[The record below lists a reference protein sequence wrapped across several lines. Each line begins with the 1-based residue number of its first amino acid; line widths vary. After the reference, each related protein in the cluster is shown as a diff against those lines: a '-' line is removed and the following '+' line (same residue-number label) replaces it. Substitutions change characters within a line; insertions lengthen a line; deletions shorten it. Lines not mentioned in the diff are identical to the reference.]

1 MRCTRPP
8 RVTHDGEGRR
18 HGSHTFH
25 MPPTLRPGRAVQHST
40 RFLHRSL
47 LPTTTSI
54 SSSREGARDPCS
66 GDGAWAPGCS
76 LFPMSMLRP
85 DPHLPGKVTPALSA
99 YRSTLHTQYATCRE
113 RFARRDPAPCMRV
126 VRGEKVRRACS
137 SSHHERLASDL
148 QRSLRDVLCPCNNN
162 NCTNT

>member
-1 MRCTRPP
+1 MAGPVGKLNPEYNTAHGSSTARCFRRRRAYP
-8 RVTHDGEGRR
+8 RVERERATRVAETG
-18 HGSHTFH
+18 
-25 MPPTLRPGRAVQHST
+25 PGRLAAA
-40 RFLHRSL
+40 FF
-47 LPTTTSI
+47 
-54 SSSREGARDPCS
+54 PC
-66 GDGAWAPGCS
+66 PC
-76 LFPMSMLRP
+76 LRP

-137 SSHHERLASDL
+137 SFHHERLASDL